1 MNRNVKSVTVYTTS
15 DGKKWRDEKSAVN
28 WERQISIEDN
38 SDLVMEAVVE
48 AIKKSASDRL
58 PESTLQILAELI
70 DKAPADYTTSPGEKI
85 EDLMLN
91 YIDQM
96 LEILNVTIPESIE
109 ASKDPGADGV
119 VIEAAANKNN

>member
-1 MNRNVKSVTVYTTS
+1 MNSNVKSVTVYTTS
-15 DGKKWRDEKSAVN
+15 DGKKWRDEKSAVG

-48 AIKKSASDRL
+48 AIKESASDQL
-58 PESTLQILAELI
+58 PESTLQILDELI

-96 LEILNVTIPESIE
+96 LEILNATIPKSIE
-109 ASKDPGADGV
+109 ATKDPRADGAV
-119 VIEAAANKNN
+119 NEANGK

>member
-1 MNRNVKSVTVYTTS
+1 
-15 DGKKWRDEKSAVN
+15 
-28 WERQISIEDN
+28 
-38 SDLVMEAVVE
+38 
-48 AIKKSASDRL
+48 
-58 PESTLQILAELI
+58 
-70 DKAPADYTTSPGEKI
+70 
-85 EDLMLN
+85 MLN